1 MPGVCLLCINT
12 NKTGFTCTELLWGE
26 SSPGRGGATCTALAS
41 PGSQWTLLLLV
52 QYITSRQEA
61 SAVGIMLSAPEY
73 CSIHRYQTIQHSLTS
88 HSHLNSIFTLPLW
101 SWDLRK
107 SSQTN
112 WECQVVPSDPSR
124 PPCRCRLS
132 EDIQIGGESSLLIR
146 TCHSLSILINW
157 TVSFKW
163 SIMLLHLG
171 GNVRT
176 DRITNLISRS
186 GQW

>member
-1 MPGVCLLCINT
+1 MRGELSWEGWRHLHGPRISWVPVDTSPPGPVYHLTSGGICCRNYVVCSRVLLYTQISDHPT
-12 NKTGFTCTELLWGE
+12 Q
-26 SSPGRGGATCTALAS
+26 SH
-41 PGSQWTLLLLV
+41 
-52 QYITSRQEA
+52 I
-61 SAVGIMLSAPEY
+61 
-73 CSIHRYQTIQHSLTS
+73 SLTS
-88 HSHLNSIFTLPLW
+88 ILIIDDLHIDLSLSG
-101 SWDLRK
+101 SWVLRK

-112 WECQVVPSDPSR
+112 RECQVVPSDPSR